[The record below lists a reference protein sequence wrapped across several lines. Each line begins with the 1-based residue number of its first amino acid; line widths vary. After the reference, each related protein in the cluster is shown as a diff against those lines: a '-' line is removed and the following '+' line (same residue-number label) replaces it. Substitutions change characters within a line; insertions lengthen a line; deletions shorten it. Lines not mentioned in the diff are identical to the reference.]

1 MVAIRW
7 AQVGEAETLS
17 ALCVR
22 SKAHWGY
29 DEEFMRLSTPSLRV
43 SSTDIA
49 LNRVIV
55 AVDDSGNLAGVA
67 SVSPQGENADLSL
80 FFVDPSSMGKGVGRA
95 LFERTIWVA
104 QFHATKALTILADP
118 NAAPFYERMGARFVR
133 NAPSDA
139 IPGRTLPLYEYDL
152 TSEGRS

>member
-1 MVAIRW
+1 MPTIRW
-7 AQVGEAETLS
+7 AQVGEAETLT

-29 DEEFMRLSTPSLRV
+29 DEEFMRLSAPSLHV

-55 AVDDSGNLAGVA
+55 DVDEGGNLVGVA

-80 FFVDPSSMGKGVGRA
+80 FFVDPPSIGKGVGRA
-95 LFERTIWVA
+95 LFERTIWLA

-118 NAAPFYERMGARFVR
+118 NAAAFYERMGAHFVR

-152 TSEGRS
+152 TSETVS

>member
-7 AQVGEAETLS
+7 AQVGEAETLT

-29 DEEFMRLSTPSLRV
+29 DEEFMRLSAPSLRV

-55 AVDDSGNLAGVA
+55 AVDDSRILPA
-67 SVSPQGENADLSL
+67 SP
-80 FFVDPSSMGKGVGRA
+80 M
-95 LFERTIWVA
+95 
-104 QFHATKALTILADP
+104 
-118 NAAPFYERMGARFVR
+118 
-133 NAPSDA
+133 
-139 IPGRTLPLYEYDL
+139 
-152 TSEGRS
+152 